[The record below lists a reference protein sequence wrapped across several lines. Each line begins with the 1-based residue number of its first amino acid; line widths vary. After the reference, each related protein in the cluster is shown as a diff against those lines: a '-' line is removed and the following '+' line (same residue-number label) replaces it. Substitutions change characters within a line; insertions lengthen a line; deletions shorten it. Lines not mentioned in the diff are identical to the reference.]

1 MDLGIKGRVALVS
14 GGDSGMGRESAR
26 MLLEAG
32 ARVAIT
38 DKAGGTLGESLDD
51 LRAAGEVIAIEADV
65 RQNDSIGALFAE
77 VKTKLGDPDILV
89 NAAGVTGATGDF
101 LDVDDAGWLET
112 LDINLMGAVR
122 MCRAAIPAMRKR
134 QWGRIVLFSSEDAIQ
149 PYVDEL
155 PYCASKAGIQNL
167 TKGLSKAYGCDNVL
181 VNVVMP
187 AFIATPMTD
196 KMMEKRAQETD
207 TSFDEAV
214 DSFLKEER
222 PGMTLKR
229 RGRADEVAAAVA
241 FLCSERA
248 SFINGAALRVDS
260 GSVQTMAV

>member
-1 MDLGIKGRVALVS
+1 MDLGITGRVALVS

-26 MLLEAG
+26 MLLQAG
-32 ARVAIT
+32 VRVAIT
-38 DKAGGTLGESLDD
+38 DQPGGTLAESLDD
-51 LRAAGEVIAIEADV
+51 LRSEGDVIAVEADV
-65 RQNDSIGALFAE
+65 TKPDSISALYGKVTEQLGA
-77 VKTKLGDPDILV
+77 PDILV

-101 LDVDDAGWLET
+101 LDVDDQGWLNT

-122 MCRAAIPAMRKR
+122 MCRAAIPAMRSR
-134 QWGRIVLFSSEDAIQ
+134 RWGRIILFSSEDAVQ

-155 PYCASKAGIQNL
+155 AYCASKAAIQNL

-196 KMMEKRAQETD
+196 KMMEKRANEMGV
-207 TSFDEAV
+207 SVDEAIE
-214 DSFLKEER
+214 SFLEEER